1 MPEPE
6 SGPNWRRLADG
17 AIQYRASRW
26 SQTYAVSEE
35 QLARLRSLRKSEWVV
50 AVVTILPVAA
60 TIVVWLSDALT
71 RIVPAVAMAAYV
83 GINLAVSSY
92 CSRQRRQVLAQ
103 ARPSSREFL
112 FPSMATVHSDLLDKL
127 EHRHRRGVLLYL
139 ALLVLACVTS
149 LAMSLGGFTLGK
161 LGPMHPLPAILSLV
175 IFGPLFYLHARDWL
189 RRRRSETSNG
199 LKDGRQ

>member
-6 SGPNWRRLADG
+6 SGPHWRRLADG
-17 AIQYRASRW
+17 AIQYRESRW
-26 SQTYAVSEE
+26 SQTYTVSEE
-35 QLARLRSLRKSEWVV
+35 QLARLKSLKKSEW
-50 AVVTILPVAA
+50 AMAILTILPAAA
-60 TIVVWLSDALT
+60 TVVAWLSDALT
-71 RIVPAVAMAAYV
+71 RIVPAIAIAAYV

-103 ARPSSREFL
+103 ARPSSRELL

-127 EHRHRRGVLLYL
+127 GHRHRLGVLLYL
-139 ALLVLACVTS
+139 AFLVLAGVTY
-149 LAMSLGGFTLGK
+149 LAKSLGGFTLGK
-161 LGPMHPLPAILSLV
+161 LGPMHPLLAILSLV
-175 IFGPLFYLHARDWL
+175 IFGPLLYLHARDWL